1 MVGDKLNFNWQE
13 VFNKFSDDLANA
25 FDLFTGN
32 LKLTKVFKATIIE
45 KINDTVYKVSYKN
58 AEYRVKSYYDLIVGD
73 IVWVCA
79 PGGDWDS
86 LFVQSYNGF
95 LDRIVTTD
103 KVVNNLNT
111 NVAGTVLDG
120 RMGKSLKDQL
130 DQQNS
135 NLVQMILGDRKILHN
150 NYQVATT
157 DEYGNCNVPFGYTF
171 SDTNTCVIAS
181 VAYSYEQCSASVRGV
196 TTTGFALSI
205 NVAGEHWV
213 NKEIT
218 LTWIAIGKK

>member
-1 MVGDKLNFNWQE
+1 
-13 VFNKFSDDLANA
+13 
-25 FDLFTGN
+25 
-32 LKLTKVFKATIIE
+32 
-45 KINDTVYKVSYKN
+45 
-58 AEYRVKSYYDLIVGD
+58 
-73 IVWVCA
+73 
-79 PGGDWDS
+79 
-86 LFVQSYNGF
+86 
-95 LDRIVTTD
+95 
-103 KVVNNLNT
+103 
-111 NVAGTVLDG
+111 
-120 RMGKSLKDQL
+120 
-130 DQQNS
+130 
-135 NLVQMILGDRKILHN
+135 MILGDRKILYS

-171 SDTNTCVIAS
+171 TDTNTCVIAS